1 MIAHNP
7 LPVSRHFR
15 LHPLAPGVWAAIHR
29 QGGSAICNAGIVDL
43 GGRTLVFDTFMA
55 PQPAE
60 DLRAAAESLTGR
72 PVDLVVNSH
81 YDNDHIWGNQAF
93 PAPIF
98 STETTR
104 RLIVATKGCED
115 YDAALASAPTRL
127 EAARAAY
134 AAAETE
140 AERIQAALWV
150 DDFQAVVD
158 AAPILRVRAP
168 DVTFCGRM
176 AFHGSDRTA
185 ELIELAGH
193 TPSDA
198 VLLLPEDRIAFLGD
212 LLFVE
217 CHPYLGGGDPGA
229 LLDALDAISAQGS
242 WLPVP
247 GHGPVGTAESL
258 AQMQAYVRT
267 LDGLARGLVEAG
279 EPESKIDTLPV
290 PPPFDGWLIDTFFAN
305 NLHFLYR
312 RHLQW
317 REAAVIQFE
326 EG

>member
-1 MIAHNP
+1 MKTHSQPPA
-7 LPVSRHFR
+7 SRHFR
-15 LHPLAPGVWAAIHR
+15 LEPLAEGVWAAIHR
-29 QGGSAICNAGIVDL
+29 QGGTAICNAGIVDL

-55 PQPAE
+55 PQPAD
-60 DLRAAAESLTGR
+60 DLRYAAESLTGR

-93 PAPIF
+93 ASPIF

-115 YDAALASAPTRL
+115 YDAALANAPARL

-134 AAAETE
+134 DAAETE
-140 AERIQAALWV
+140 AERVQAALWV
-150 DDFQAVVD
+150 DDSQAVVD

-168 DVTFCGRM
+168 EVTFCGHM
-176 AFHGSDRTA
+176 AFHGSDRSA

-198 VLLLPEDRIAFLGD
+198 VLLLPDDGIAFMGD

-229 LLDALDAISAQGS
+229 LLDALDAISARA
-242 WLPVP
+242 PRVAVP

-279 EPESKIDTLPV
+279 EPESGIDALPV
-290 PPPFDGWLIDTFFAN
+290 PPPFDGWLIDKFFAY
-305 NLHFLYR
+305 NLHFLYQ
-312 RHLQW
+312 RHVKAQAGD
-317 REAAVIQFE
+317 RV
-326 EG
+326 